1 MMCVIFILHCLTQKP
16 RMDGWMVIKTIKMKI
31 WFGLEGYVRQTAATD
46 YHFYSEGGVYAW

>member
-31 WFGLEGYVRQTAATD
+31 WFGLEGYVRQTAAAD